1 MPIARPPPQID
12 SRRQCLVDMDSS
24 TFPRLVGDVGGT
36 NARFAWQ
43 AASGAALSDVATLP
57 CASFPTLQDAM
68 QHYLAAL
75 GRGAPRWGAIGIA
88 NPVVGDQV
96 RMTNHH
102 WSFSIEAVRQLLGLE
117 RFLVINDFTAL
128 ALSLPAL
135 AADEVRQVG
144 GGQSVPG
151 APIGL
156 LGPGTGLGV
165 SGLLPARGVQ
175 RAIPINGEGG
185 HVTLAATD
193 AIEES
198 VIRRLRERFGHAS
211 AERALSG
218 PGLVNLYV
226 ALCEAHGLAAQPLE
240 AADVSA
246 RAATGEDAQCVQ
258 SLDLFFSF
266 LGNVAGNLA
275 LSLGARGG
283 VYIGGGIVP
292 RLGSAIDQSRFR
304 ERFEAKGRF
313 GSYLQSIP
321 TLVVQARVS
330 PALVG
335 AARALDDL

>member
-1 MPIARPPPQID
+1 MNPT
-12 SRRQCLVDMDSS
+12 S
-24 TFPRLVGDVGGT
+24 FPRLVGDIGGT

-43 AASGAALSDVATLP
+43 ANAGAALSDVATLR
-57 CASFPTLQDAM
+57 CADHASLQAAM
-68 QHYLAAL
+68 QHYLQQ
-75 GRGAPRWGAIGIA
+75 RPTPPRWAAIGIA

-102 WSFSIEAVRQLLGLE
+102 WSFSIESVRTLLGLE

-135 AADEVRQVG
+135 SSAELRQVG
-144 GGQSVPG
+144 NG
-151 APIGL
+151 AAVAAAPLGL

-165 SGLLPARGVQ
+165 SGLLPASGGHRP
-175 RAIPINGEGG
+175 IPINGEGG
-185 HVTLAATD
+185 HVTLAPTND
-193 AIEES
+193 REEA
-198 VIRRLRERFGHAS
+198 VVRQLRRRFGHPS

-218 PGLVNLYV
+218 PGLSNLYE
-226 ALCEAHGLAAQPLE
+226 ALCEIDGVLPAPLDAAGVTSRFTAGGDPQC
-240 AADVSA
+240 S
-246 RAATGEDAQCVQ
+246 DAI
-258 SLDLFFSF
+258 DLFFAF

-292 RLGSAIDQSRFR
+292 RLGDAIDRSRFR
-304 ERFEAKGRF
+304 EQFEAKGRF
-313 GSYLQSIP
+313 RAYLAAIP
-321 TLVVQARVS
+321 TFVVQAGIS

>member
-1 MPIARPPPQID
+1 MN
-12 SRRQCLVDMDSS
+12 ST

-36 NARFAWQ
+36 NARFAWV
-43 AASGAALSDVATLP
+43 AAPGAALTDVATLP
-57 CASFPTLQDAM
+57 GADHPTLQAAM
-68 QHYLAAL
+68 QHYLAGL
-75 GRGAPRWGAIGIA
+75 GHPAPRWCAIGIA

-102 WSFSIEAVRQLLGLE
+102 WSFSIEQVRQQLGLE

-135 AADEVRQVG
+135 DAADLRQVG
-144 GGQSVPG
+144 PG
-151 APIGL
+151 AAVPEAPLGL

-165 SGLLPARGVQ
+165 SGLLPARHGL
-175 RAIPINGEGG
+175 RAVPIDGEGG

-193 AIEES
+193 EREEA
-198 VIRRLRERFGHAS
+198 VVRQLRRRFGHAS

-218 PGLVNLYV
+218 PGLVNLYEAV
-226 ALCEAHGLAAQPLE
+226 CEIDGIAAQALDAPG
-240 AADVSA
+240 VTA
-246 RAATGEDAQCVQ
+246 RAASGQDAQCRAAIDV
-258 SLDLFFSF
+258 FFSF
-266 LGNVAGNLA
+266 LGTVAGNLA

-283 VYIGGGIVP
+283 MYIGGGIVP
-292 RLGSAIDQSRFR
+292 RLGEAIDRSRFR

-313 GSYLQSIP
+313 RDYLRAIP
-321 TLVVQARVS
+321 TYVVQARVS

>member
-1 MPIARPPPQID
+1 
-12 SRRQCLVDMDSS
+12 MDST

-43 AASGAALSDVATLP
+43 ATAGAPLTDVVTLP
-57 CASFPTLQDAM
+57 CADHATLEAAM
-68 QHYLAAL
+68 QHYLAKLDKGSPQCA
-75 GRGAPRWGAIGIA
+75 AIGIA

-102 WSFSIEAVRQLLGLE
+102 WSFSIEAVRQLLGLK

-135 AADEVRQVG
+135 SSDELRQVG
-144 GGQSVPG
+144 GGQAVPG
-151 APIGL
+151 LPMGL

-165 SGLLPARGVQ
+165 SGLLPAREGQ

-185 HVTLAATD
+185 HVTLAAAD
-193 AIEES
+193 AQEEA

-226 ALCEAHGLAAQPLE
+226 ALCEVHGLSAQAMQ
-240 AADVSA
+240 AADVTS
-246 RAATGEDAQCVQ
+246 RAAAGEDSICVEA
-258 SLDLFFSF
+258 LDLFFSF

-292 RLGSAIDQSRFR
+292 RLGAAIDRSRFR

-313 GSYLQSIP
+313 GSYLQPIP
-321 TLVVQARVS
+321 TLVVDARIS
-330 PALVG
+330 PALLG